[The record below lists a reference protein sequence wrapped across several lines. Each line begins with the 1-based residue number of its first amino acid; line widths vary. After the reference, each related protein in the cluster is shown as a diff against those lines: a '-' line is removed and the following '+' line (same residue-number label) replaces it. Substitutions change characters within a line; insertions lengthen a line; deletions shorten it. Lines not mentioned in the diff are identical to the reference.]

1 MSDYIRTSSG
11 VKFYPLNPDPQGILI
26 EDIAHALSLLCR
38 GNGHVKVF
46 FSVGQHCIH
55 CAKEAEQRGY
65 STRLILACL
74 LHDASEAY
82 LSDITRP
89 VKQHLQD
96 YCRYEEHLLEVIYK
110 KFLGSPLSQEEQKLV
125 KIIDDDMLYYDL
137 RDLLN
142 EFVNKSGNDSVGELV
157 NKSVSGQEP
166 KTAPIMYSSF
176 SYKERSF
183 KEVEE
188 EYLSLF
194 RKYSDA
200 LLQGSE
206 KIKGIL

>member
-142 EFVNKSGNDSVGELV
+142 EKD
-157 NKSVSGQEP
+157 P
-166 KTAPIMYSSF
+166 RIAPVMYSSF
-176 SYKERSF
+176 SYKERPF

-200 LLQGSE
+200 LLQESE

>member
-11 VKFYPLNPDPQGILI
+11 VRFYPLNPDPQGILI

-142 EFVNKSGNDSVGELV
+142 EKD
-157 NKSVSGQEP
+157 P
-166 KTAPIMYSSF
+166 RIAPVMYSSF
-176 SYKERSF
+176 SYKERPF

-200 LLQGSE
+200 LLQESE

>member
-142 EFVNKSGNDSVGELV
+142 EFVNKSVGE
-157 NKSVSGQEP
+157 QEP
-166 KTAPIMYSSF
+166 STAPVMYSSF
-176 SYKERSF
+176 SYKKRPF

-200 LLQGSE
+200 LLQESE

>member
-142 EFVNKSGNDSVGELV
+142 EFVNKSVGE
-157 NKSVSGQEP
+157 QEP
-166 KTAPIMYSSF
+166 RTAPVMYSNF
-176 SYKERSF
+176 SYKKRPF

-200 LLQGSE
+200 LLQESE

>member
-1 MSDYIRTSSG
+1 MSDYIRTNSG

-142 EFVNKSGNDSVGELV
+142 EFVNKS
-157 NKSVSGQEP
+157 VSGQEP
-166 KTAPIMYSSF
+166 RTAPVMYSSF
-176 SYKERSF
+176 SYKERPF

-200 LLQGSE
+200 LLQESE

>member
-142 EFVNKSGNDSVGELV
+142 EPVGELV
-157 NKSVSGQEP
+157 NGQDP
-166 KTAPIMYSSF
+166 RIAPVMHSSF
-176 SYKERSF
+176 SYKERPF

-200 LLQGSE
+200 LLQESE

>member
-142 EFVNKSGNDSVGELV
+142 EPVGELV
-157 NKSVSGQEP
+157 NGQDP
-166 KTAPIMYSSF
+166 RIAPVMYSSF
-176 SYKERSF
+176 SYKERPF
-183 KEVEE
+183 EEVEE

-200 LLQGSE
+200 LLQESE
-206 KIKGIL
+206 KIKERL

>member
-142 EFVNKSGNDSVGELV
+142 EPVGELV
-157 NKSVSGQEP
+157 NGQDP
-166 KTAPIMYSSF
+166 RIAPVMYSSF
-176 SYKERSF
+176 SYKERPF

-200 LLQGSE
+200 LLQESE
-206 KIKGIL
+206 KIKERL

>member
-142 EFVNKSGNDSVGELV
+142 EFVNKSINESVGE
-157 NKSVSGQEP
+157 QEP
-166 KTAPIMYSSF
+166 RTAPVMYSSF
-176 SYKERSF
+176 SYKERPF

-200 LLQGSE
+200 LLQESE

>member
-142 EFVNKSGNDSVGELV
+142 ESVGELV
-157 NKSVSGQEP
+157 NGQEP
-166 KTAPIMYSSF
+166 RSAPVMYSSF
-176 SYKERSF
+176 SYKERPF

-200 LLQGSE
+200 LLQESE

>member
-142 EFVNKSGNDSVGELV
+142 EKD
-157 NKSVSGQEP
+157 P
-166 KTAPIMYSSF
+166 RTAPVMYSSF
-176 SYKERSF
+176 SYKEQPF

-194 RKYSDA
+194 RKYSDV
-200 LLQGSE
+200 LLQESE

>member
-142 EFVNKSGNDSVGELV
+142 ESVGELV

-166 KTAPIMYSSF
+166 RSAPVMYSSF

-200 LLQGSE
+200 LLQESE

>member
-142 EFVNKSGNDSVGELV
+142 ESVGELV
-157 NKSVSGQEP
+157 NGQEP
-166 KTAPIMYSSF
+166 RSAPVMYSSF

>member
-125 KIIDDDMLYYDL
+125 KSLMTICC
-137 RDLLN
+137 
-142 EFVNKSGNDSVGELV
+142 
-157 NKSVSGQEP
+157 
-166 KTAPIMYSSF
+166 IMTYGICLTSPLASSLTD
-176 SYKERSF
+176 RI
-183 KEVEE
+183 
-188 EYLSLF
+188 
-194 RKYSDA
+194 
-200 LLQGSE
+200 QG
-206 KIKGIL
+206 

>member
-142 EFVNKSGNDSVGELV
+142 EPVGELV
-157 NKSVSGQEP
+157 NGQDP
-166 KTAPIMYSSF
+166 RTAPVMYSSF
-176 SYKERSF
+176 SYKERPF

-200 LLQGSE
+200 LLQESE

>member
-142 EFVNKSGNDSVGELV
+142 EPVGELV
-157 NKSVSGQEP
+157 NGQDP
-166 KTAPIMYSSF
+166 RIAPVMYSSF
-176 SYKERSF
+176 SYKERPF

-200 LLQGSE
+200 LLQESE

>member
-142 EFVNKSGNDSVGELV
+142 EPVGELV
-157 NKSVSGQEP
+157 NGQEP
-166 KTAPIMYSSF
+166 RTAPVMYSSF
-176 SYKERSF
+176 SYKERPF

-200 LLQGSE
+200 LLQESE
-206 KIKGIL
+206 KIKGRL